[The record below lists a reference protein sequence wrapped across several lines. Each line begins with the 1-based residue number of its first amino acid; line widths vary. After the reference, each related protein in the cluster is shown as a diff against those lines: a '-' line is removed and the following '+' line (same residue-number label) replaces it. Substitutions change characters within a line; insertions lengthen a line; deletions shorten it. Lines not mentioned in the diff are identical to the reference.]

1 MPVQVLEESSDRIKV
16 LFDGFPRVYVNALR
30 RAAISLVHVMA
41 IDDVVI
47 LENTSS
53 FYDEVISHRLGMI
66 PLKTPLDKYLL
77 PSECDCKSALGCS
90 KCRVLLVL
98 DAEATDRPRDV
109 FSAELVSEDEEVK
122 PISPSIPILKLAQG
136 QKIKLEAYAK
146 LGRGKTHAKWQGA
159 SASVLTSY
167 QIITQNLSC
176 NNCGVC
182 VDVCVKNVFVKRDGL
197 LKVVNPLN
205 CNLCLECTKACKVE
219 PKGVDIT
226 EPQDKFI
233 LSIESGGSMF
243 AKDVL
248 LQAGREIIS
257 QIDGLIEKFSEK
269 VISVEKEE

>member
-16 LFDGFPRVYVNALR
+16 LFDDFPRVYVNALR
-30 RAAISLVHVMA
+30 RAALSLVHVMA

-53 FYDEVISHRLGMI
+53 FYDEVIAHRLGMI

-77 PSECDCKSALGCS
+77 SSECDCKSALGCS

-98 DAEATDRPRDV
+98 DAEATDRQREV

-122 PISPSIPILKLAQG
+122 PVSPSIPILKLAPG

-146 LGRGKTHAKWQGA
+146 LGRGKTHAKWQAA

-167 QIITQNLSC
+167 PVITRNLSC
-176 NNCGVC
+176 NNCGAC
-182 VDVCVKNVFVKRDGL
+182 IDACAKNVFVKRDGL

-205 CNLCLECTKACKVE
+205 CNLCFECTKACKVE

-226 EPQDKFI
+226 ESQDKFI
-233 LSIESGGSMF
+233 LSIESGGSML
-243 AKDVL
+243 AKDIL
-248 LQAGREIIS
+248 LQAGKEIIS
-257 QIDGLIEKFSEK
+257 QIDGLIEKFSGK
-269 VISVEKEE
+269 VISIEKEE